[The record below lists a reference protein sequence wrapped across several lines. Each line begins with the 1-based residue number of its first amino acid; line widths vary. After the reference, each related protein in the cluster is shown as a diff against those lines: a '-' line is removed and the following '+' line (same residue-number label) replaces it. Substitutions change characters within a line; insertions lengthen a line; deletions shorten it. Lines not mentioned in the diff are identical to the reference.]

1 VIESWSVHV
10 LLVPLKRNAHA
21 SRFIRKQFGIPCKE
35 KPLTEAARLALVDI
49 HQYVL
54 KSTTRAG
61 AVRDVRDMRERR
73 DSKFRASDLRVSYLS
88 SGGSELPLGLA
99 VRYSYRDAIGEAMI
113 TPDVL
118 TEYLRRMLPD
128 AAVTVSD
135 RTGTMNHLK
144 VVVISAAFAGKNLL
158 DRHRLVYQALDGPM
172 KDGRIHALEITAKT
186 TDET

>member
-1 VIESWSVHV
+1 M
-10 LLVPLKRNAHA
+10 
-21 SRFIRKQFGIPCKE
+21 
-35 KPLTEAARLALVDI
+35 
-49 HQYVL
+49 

-61 AVRDVRDMRERR
+61 AVRDVRDKRERR
-73 DSKFRASDLRVSYLS
+73 DSLVPQRGLVGLNCLWALGWSILIMGEI
-88 SGGSELPLGLA
+88 GGG
-99 VRYSYRDAIGEAMI
+99 MI
-113 TPDVL
+113 TPDAL
-118 TEYLRRMLPD
+118 TEYLRRTIPD
-128 AAVTVSD
+128 ATVTVSD